1 MPALLDETTPV
12 ITSVTSSKQ
21 AYYTTQKLS
30 VTTSVAGSCRYCVN
44 GVGGCASDTAWAD
57 RTAFS
62 VTGGETTH
70 HEVSITQAASSSAT
84 YNVICQNTQG
94 TATSTNSA
102 ITITTDAAKSI
113 TAGAGSLSITQ
124 GSGSLSVT
132 ILP

>member
-1 MPALLDETTPV
+1 QVGA
-12 ITSVTSSKQ
+12 
-21 AYYTTQKLS
+21 
-30 VTTSVAGSCRYCVN
+30 SCRYCVD
-44 GVGGCASDTAWAD
+44 GVGGCTSATAWAD

-62 VTGGETTH
+62 VTGGSTTH
-70 HEVSITQAASSSAT
+70 HEVAITQAASSSAT

-94 TATSTNSA
+94 TATSANSE
-102 ITITTDAAKSI
+102 ITITTDAAKTI